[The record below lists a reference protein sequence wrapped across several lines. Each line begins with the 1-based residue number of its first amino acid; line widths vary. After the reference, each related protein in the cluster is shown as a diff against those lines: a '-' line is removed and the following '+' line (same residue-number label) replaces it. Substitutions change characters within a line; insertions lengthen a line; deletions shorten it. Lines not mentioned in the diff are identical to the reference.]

1 VLVEGN
7 FDVITLHQAGFTDV
21 VAPLGTALT
30 PEQIGVLRRLVERVV
45 LLYDGDRA
53 GYKATMHALQLCM
66 EQEVDVLIA
75 SSPGHA
81 KSGGLSGPLTGGVD
95 PDSLVA
101 GGGAELLRE
110 AIDRAKGGVEFF
122 AFEVWSKAK
131 NNLDA
136 RARAL
141 DDAARLV
148 AKVGNPMKRDLIVG
162 TLASGMEID
171 PSVVRGAIARAS
183 GQGGGPPSSSQQR
196 YGQTRGPGHPNA
208 PDSDGKPSTTG
219 GPPAPMPPTD
229 EVEVISLLADHPSL
243 IATAEADKAFWLLT
257 DARLQ
262 AMYSAARAGQSLL
275 ELAGTS
281 GQLPPSTTVQVL
293 SGKYADSKDPR
304 AELISMTRN
313 LEVRKS
319 GVGSAELK
327 KNLALAHRR
336 GDRELERKLA
346 QLAVAERQGDHELVA
361 ELRAS
366 LESETSNG
374 KQVD

>member
-1 VLVEGN
+1 MAV
-7 FDVITLHQAGFTDV
+7 
-21 VAPLGTALT
+21 PL
-30 PEQIGVLRRLVERVV
+30 
-45 LLYDGDRA
+45 
-53 GYKATMHALQLCM
+53 
-66 EQEVDVLIA
+66 
-75 SSPGHA
+75 
-81 KSGGLSGPLTGGVD
+81 
-95 PDSLVA
+95 
-101 GGGAELLRE
+101 
-110 AIDRAKGGVEFF
+110 
-122 AFEVWSKAK
+122 
-131 NNLDA
+131 
-136 RARAL
+136 
-141 DDAARLV
+141 
-148 AKVGNPMKRDLIVG
+148 
-162 TLASGMEID
+162 
-171 PSVVRGAIARAS
+171 
-183 GQGGGPPSSSQQR
+183 
-196 YGQTRGPGHPNA
+196 
-208 PDSDGKPSTTG
+208 
-219 GPPAPMPPTD
+219 PPTD
-229 EVEVISLLADHPSL
+229 EIEVISLLADHPSL

-281 GQLPPSTTVQVL
+281 GQLPPSTIVQVL

-346 QLAVAERQGDHELVA
+346 QLAVAERQGDHELAA